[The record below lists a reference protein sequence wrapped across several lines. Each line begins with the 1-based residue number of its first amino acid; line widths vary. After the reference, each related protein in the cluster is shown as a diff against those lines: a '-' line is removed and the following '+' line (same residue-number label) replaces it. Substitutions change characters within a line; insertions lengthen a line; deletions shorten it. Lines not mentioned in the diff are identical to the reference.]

1 MEGATTISQQLSM
14 VNNLDLQSIHVH
26 DTKYV
31 SFHFEGSGQKFHEDI
46 KEKP

>member
-1 MEGATTISQQLSM
+1 MEDVTTISQSLSM
-14 VNNLDLQSIHVH
+14 VNSLDIQFTNVH

-31 SFHFEGSGQKFHEDI
+31 SFHFEGSGLKFHEDI